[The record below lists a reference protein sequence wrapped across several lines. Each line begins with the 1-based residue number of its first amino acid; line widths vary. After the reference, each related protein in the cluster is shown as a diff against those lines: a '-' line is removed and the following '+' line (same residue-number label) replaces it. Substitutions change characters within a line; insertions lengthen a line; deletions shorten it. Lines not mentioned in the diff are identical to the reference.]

1 MNKITFEILFFL
13 LIFAS
18 FCALNAQPLN
28 KNMNDIKKILG
39 DEIAGN
45 KTPSVQYLIF
55 NRNEVIHSHSGGLAD
70 IESGRRIDESTTYN
84 LFSITKT
91 FTAIAVLQLQEQGKL
106 NINEPVLKYLQD
118 FPYGNNITLKHLLN
132 HSAGIPNPIPLSWIH
147 TEEQHGKFNRDE
159 FFDNVIN
166 KHSEADFS
174 PNEEFKYSNLG
185 YVLLGR
191 IIEKASG
198 IKYEQYIEQNIIQKA
213 GIGSDELSFTVTQPG
228 RHAAGY
234 IKKWSL
240 LNIMLGFFVNK
251 SEFMKDSRGVWKP
264 FKNYYVNGAPYG
276 GLIGTG
282 GALVK
287 YLRAIL
293 DDNSVLLNK
302 ESKKLLFTENTTYDG
317 KASGMCLSWFTG
329 KLNGV
334 KYYSHAGGGGG
345 YYCEIRLYPE
355 AGTASVI
362 IFNRTG
368 ISDERYLDKVDTHII
383 NRKF

>member
-1 MNKITFEILFFL
+1 MIKITFNILFFL
-13 LIFAS
+13 LIFS
-18 FCALNAQPLN
+18 HIIALDAQPLN
-28 KNMNDIKKILG
+28 NNMKEIDKILG
-39 DEIAGN
+39 AEIAGN
-45 KTPSVQYLIF
+45 KTPSVQYIIF
-55 NRNEVIHSHSGGLAD
+55 NRNEVIYNFSSGLAD
-70 IESGRRIDESTTYN
+70 IESGKRIDESTTYN

-91 FTAIAVLQLQEQGKL
+91 FTAIAVLQLQEKGKL
-106 NINEPVLKYLQD
+106 NINEPALKYLQE
-118 FPYGNNITLKHLLN
+118 FPYGNNITIKHLLN

-159 FFDNVIN
+159 FFDKVIN
-166 KHSEADFS
+166 KHNEADFS
-174 PNEEFKYSNLG
+174 PNDEFKYSNLG

-198 IKYEQYIEQNIIQKA
+198 MKYEQFIEQNIIQKA
-213 GIGSDELSFTVTQPG
+213 GIGKDELSFTITQPG
-228 RHAAGY
+228 KHAAGY

-240 LNIMLGFFVNK
+240 LNILLGFFINK
-251 SEFMKDSRGVWKP
+251 SEFMNDSRGVWKP
-264 FKNYYVNGAPYG
+264 FKNYYVNGASYG
-276 GLIGTG
+276 GLIGTS
-282 GALVK
+282 GAMVK
-287 YLRAIL
+287 YLQAII
-293 DDNSVLLNK
+293 DENSVLLNK
-302 ESKKLLFTENTTYDG
+302 ESKELLFAENITNDG
-317 KASGMCLSWFTG
+317 KTSGMCLSWFTG

-345 YYCEIRLYPE
+345 YYCEIRLYPD